1 MSTAEY
7 YYKEINMSEVEPEDP
22 LIESIKIKKDDV
34 AIVIGNDLELTMHLP
49 TLDEQELIPSNVTLG
64 MAFTIRAGN
73 DAQWVNEL
81 MDWFIHLS
89 DELDKKTNDALLH
102 KSNEENQLSVE
113 STEQQPIVVLP
124 SDF

>member
-22 LIESIKIKKDDV
+22 LMESIKIKKDDV

-49 TLDEQELIPSNVTLG
+49 TLDEQELIPSNVTLA
-64 MAFTIRAGN
+64 MALTIRAGN
-73 DAQWVNEL
+73 DARWVNEL

-89 DELDKKTNDALLH
+89 DELDKKA
-102 KSNEENQLSVE
+102 EENQLSVE
-113 STEQQPIVVLP
+113 STEQQSVVVLP